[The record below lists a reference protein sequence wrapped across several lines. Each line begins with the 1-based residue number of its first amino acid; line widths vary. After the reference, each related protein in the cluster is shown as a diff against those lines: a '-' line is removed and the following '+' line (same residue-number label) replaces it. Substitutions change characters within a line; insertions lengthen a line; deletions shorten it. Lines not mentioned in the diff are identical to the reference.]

1 MANKNTKRKN
11 AQNRKAG
18 NFVPYVLKKKKQKFP
33 QPKDA
38 GISLADQRA
47 MFYR

>member
-1 MANKNTKRKN
+1 MNKNRKRVV
-11 AQNRKAG
+11 AENRKAG
-18 NFVPYVLKKKKQKFP
+18 NFVPYVLKKKKQNFP